1 MAIPADAIGPTTLAL
16 TQAVGAFNAF
26 LPHLSEIRKTDP
38 NRDPSFAADVRMGE
52 VAACALTVGVG
63 AIATSMTGSSA
74 PLVVAVIA
82 AAGLVF
88 MYESTLRAHLPM
100 ENDRKAAS

>member
-1 MAIPADAIGPTTLAL
+1 MPIPPEAIGPTTLAL
-16 TQAVGAFNAF
+16 TQAVGAFNSF

-38 NRDPSFAADVRMGE
+38 KADPSFAADVRMGE
-52 VAACALTVGVG
+52 VAAVALTIGVG
-63 AIATSMTGSSA
+63 AIASSMTGSTA
-74 PLVVAVIA
+74 PILVSMVA

-100 ENDRKAAS
+100 EESK